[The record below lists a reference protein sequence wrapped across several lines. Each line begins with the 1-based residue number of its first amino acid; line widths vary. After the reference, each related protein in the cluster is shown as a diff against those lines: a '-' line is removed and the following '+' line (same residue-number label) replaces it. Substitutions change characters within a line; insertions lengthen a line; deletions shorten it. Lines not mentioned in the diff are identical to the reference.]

1 MINLCHFKLSAIVLL
16 LIALFYC
23 PAVKAQAPI
32 IEYEP
37 DESYIGFNQGKG
49 WAIGGQFGY
58 DFPAG
63 ALSQNYRVT
72 PTYGIGLY
80 KKVDDFTLNFNINH
94 HAYPVKSNAVGMV
107 DNRFI
112 VLGFYFGGAYDKLI
126 TPFFKVYGGLNLG
139 AWLRRYEDIYNY
151 DDECGC
157 EINNTNFYFAPKAGF
172 TYLTSSRIGIGVEA
186 KYNVYV
192 TGYDYVTDTS
202 GGKLFN
208 SAAATLILTYHF

>member
-1 MINLCHFKLSAIVLL
+1 MNNLYLLRSLLYLLAILFCST
-16 LIALFYC
+16 IAR
-23 PAVKAQAPI
+23 AQNPL
-32 IEYEP
+32 IEYVP
-37 DESYIGFNQGKG
+37 DESYGGFNQGKG

-80 KKVDDFTLNFNINH
+80 KKIDNFTLNFNLNH
-94 HAYPVKSNAVGMV
+94 HAYPVKSNAKGMV
-107 DNRFI
+107 DDRFV

-126 TPFFKVYGGLNLG
+126 TPNFKVYGGLNLG
-139 AWLRRYEDIYNY
+139 GWLKRFEDIYNV
-151 DDECGC
+151 DDYCNC
-157 EINNTNFYFAPKAGF
+157 EVNNANFYFAPKAGF

-186 KYNVYV
+186 KYNVYI
-192 TGYDYVTDTS
+192 TGYDYLTDTA

-208 SAAATLILTYHF
+208 SVATSLIVTYHF

>member
-1 MINLCHFKLSAIVLL
+1 MISRYLTPLL
-16 LIALFYC
+16 LSLLFMLCFAIA
-23 PAVKAQAPI
+23 KAQNPPL
-32 IEYEP
+32 IEYVP
-37 DESYIGFNQGKG
+37 DDSYVGFNQGKG

-80 KKVDDFTLNFNINH
+80 KKLDDFTLNINVNH
-94 HAYPVKSNAVGMV
+94 QAYPVKSNSRGLV

-112 VLGFYFGGAYDKLI
+112 VLGLYAGGAYDKLI
-126 TPFFKVYGGLNLG
+126 TPFFKVYGGLNMG
-139 AWLRRYEDIYNY
+139 VWLKRYEDIYAY

-157 EINNTNFYFAPKAGF
+157 EINNTNFYFAPKVGF
-172 TYLTSSRIGIGVEA
+172 TYLTNSRIGIGVEA

-192 TGYDYVTDTS
+192 TGYDYVTDTN

-208 SAAATLILTYHF
+208 SVAATLILTYHF